1 MRRTVGVSVLALTLS
16 AAAAASAAVPAPTSG
31 GMLPPSDAAA
41 QQSTG
46 GQGATAQDP
55 KQKEQPRT
63 GKERLSEAER
73 KIDSHVRDEIARRR
87 GHRPRPL
94 SAGLTVVEIDEEGRA
109 LVEIR
114 ARILTQLQRKIERL
128 KGTVVSSSLDYR
140 SLVAWVPLLK
150 LERLAEEP
158 TVSSIDP
165 APQSITVRP
174 PIR

>member
-1 MRRTVGVSVLALTLS
+1 VR
-16 AAAAASAAVPAPTSG
+16 
-31 GMLPPSDAAA
+31 PPDPAA

-46 GQGATAQDP
+46 GQGAAAQDP
-55 KQKEQPRT
+55 KQKDQTGT

-73 KIDSHVRDEIARRR
+73 KIDAHVRDEIARRR
-87 GHRPRPL
+87 GHRSRPL
-94 SAGLTVVEIDEEGRA
+94 SAGLTVVEIDDEGRA

-128 KGTVVSSSLDYR
+128 KGTVVSSSPDYR

-150 LERLAEEP
+150 LEMLAEEP